1 MRVSK
6 TSPLFSLLLFACV
19 ACLQGNAFANVP
31 SQPDTGAL
39 YPNVVSL
46 RGIYFHYLGTPQWTT
61 GSSCSGSVLH
71 VDADKIVILT
81 AAHCTDGWSES
92 IAFYGMHSVGVS
104 FDLNNQLAEYGT
116 RDSTHYLQGG
126 VPISL
131 PAKDAPFDKLDYAMV
146 VFPRNAENAFGET
159 VDERLGD
166 ASGALT
172 AVRIAPNANYL
183 SNLIGSVAGP
193 QDNLSFTA
201 VGYGIGERLAG
212 GYHDLSTYMIRHIG
226 SDLTYN
232 AYNPGNDTLRLSMNA
247 NKGEGFTCN
256 GDSGGPIF
264 YQDSALGLVQ
274 VSLVSSGDMPCRATS
289 TGPGFG
295 RREAFDF
302 VSCGLIDGGD
312 ASDVAACVHEMYEH

>member
-6 TSPLFSLLLFACV
+6 TPPLFSLLLLACV
-19 ACLQGNAFANVP
+19 FALQGNALANVT
-31 SQPDTGAL
+31 SQPDTEGL
-39 YPNVVSL
+39 HPNVVSL
-46 RGIYFHYLGTPQWTT
+46 RMLFFNEYGTPQWTP
-61 GSSCSGSVLH
+61 GSSCTGSVLH
-71 VDADKIVILT
+71 VDDDKIVILT
-81 AAHCTDGWSES
+81 AAHCTDGWIASF
-92 IAFYGMHSVGVS
+92 AFYGAHSVGVS
-104 FDLNNQLAEYGT
+104 FDLNNQIAEYGT
-116 RDSTHYLQGG
+116 RDATHYLQGG

-146 VFPRNAENAFGET
+146 VFPRNAENAFSET
-159 VDERLGD
+159 VDQRLGD

-172 AVRIAPNANYL
+172 PVQIAPDANYL

-274 VSLVSSGDMPCRATS
+274 VSLVSGGDMPCRATS

-295 RREAFDF
+295 RQEAFDF
-302 VSCGLIDGGD
+302 LSCGRLAGG
-312 ASDVAACVHEMYEH
+312 SSEVAACVRDLFEY